1 MKCNFFG
8 STTDWTAAALVT
20 CRRWSFGCY
29 FRKGF
34 SFQTLKRVGF
44 VSKQRQHVLHI
55 DCRQSATLIREP
67 AF

>member
-1 MKCNFFG
+1 MRSNFFG
-8 STTDWTAAALVT
+8 STTDRTAAALVI
-20 CRRWSFGCY
+20 CRRCCFGCY

-44 VSKQRQHVLHI
+44 VSKRRQHVLHI
-55 DCRQSATLIREP
+55 DCKQSAKLIRVP